1 MPVEVKGYF
10 LKYKDIHGN
19 IKETDEIISH
29 AEALIEKAEL
39 EADGALSVKIVKY
52 ISVLS

>member
-1 MPVEVKGYF
+1 MTEVKGYF
-10 LKYKDIHGN
+10 LKYRNTKGEF
-19 IKETDEIISH
+19 KETDEIVSH

-52 ISVLS
+52 ISVLD